1 MLRMC
6 GIAGVVGWALDEQ
19 SDVAVGKMVDAL
31 MHRGPDDG
39 AVWSDANSGVA
50 LGHRRLSI
58 IELSKNG
65 SQPMVSDDE
74 RFVIVFNGEIY
85 NFNELRQK
93 LIEAGAVRTWRGHSD
108 TEVLLVAIQAWGVQ
122 ATLEN
127 LVGMFA
133 FAVWDKV
140 TQSITLARDRMGE
153 KPLYYGIVGNRFVFS
168 SELKA
173 IKAAF
178 GGYLRINRRA
188 LAKFVRYGYVPA
200 PESIYEGIKKLKPAH
215 YLSVDSLSCVQAP
228 VSYWSLPRSGAL
240 REELSQATD
249 KEVVD
254 IIGERIS
261 AAVTSQMISDVPLG
275 GFLSGGIDSSLIVAL
290 MQSQSFASVNT
301 YTIGFNEPEFD
312 EAPYAKAIAKHL
324 GTNHTEFYLSSK
336 DAVSIIPSLPEIYD
350 EPFADSSQLPTILVS
365 RMTKQHVSVALSGD
379 GGDELFAGYPRY
391 QITAD
396 LWSRIEKLP
405 LPARRIMACL
415 LRSFSPKGWDN
426 LCSVL
431 PGTARAKMNG
441 RRIFRM
447 SELLAS
453 ETLAQM
459 YTGLMSQW
467 QPTDNVVLGIDHHN
481 QDLATWESAGDY
493 IEEMRRWDV
502 SQYLPDDL
510 LVKVDRGAMSASLET
525 RAPLLDHRVAELA
538 FSLSSDQLIKNGVGK
553 WPLRELLKRYVPI
566 SFFDRPKAGFSIPL
580 AQWLRGPLREWAE
593 DLLAEERIRREGY
606 FDCQKIRLAWL
617 QHQNGTYDR
626 SLHLWNILMFQSWLD
641 KNSR

>member
-1 MLRMC
+1 MC
-6 GIAGVVGWALDEQ
+6 GIAGVVGWKLDQQ
-19 SDVAVGKMVDAL
+19 SAFAVGKMVDAL
-31 MHRGPDDG
+31 IHRGPDDG
-39 AVWSDANSGVA
+39 AVWSDADSGIS

-58 IELSKNG
+58 LELSVHG
-65 SQPMVSDDE
+65 SQPMVSDNE

-93 LIEAGAVRTWRGHSD
+93 LIDSGSTRIWRGHSD
-108 TEVLLVAIQAWGVQ
+108 TEVLLAAIEAWGVKT
-122 ATLEN
+122 TLEN

-140 TQSITLARDRMGE
+140 SKTITLARDRMGE

-178 GGYLRINRRA
+178 TDDLRIDRHA
-188 LAKFVRYGYVPA
+188 LAKFVRFGYVPA
-200 PESIYEGIKKLKPAH
+200 PESIYEGIKKLPPAH
-215 YLSVDSLSCVQAP
+215 YLTVDSFSSRQTP
-228 VSYWSLPRSGAL
+228 VSYWSLAQSSVL
-240 REELSQATD
+240 RDELSQASD

-254 IIGERIS
+254 VVGERLS
-261 AAVTSQMISDVPLG
+261 AAVKSQMIADVPLG
-275 GFLSGGIDSSLIVAL
+275 AFLSGGVDSSLIVSL
-290 MQSQSFASVNT
+290 MQSQSSSSINT

-324 GTNHTEFYLSSK
+324 GTNHTEFYLGAD
-336 DAVSIIPSLPEIYD
+336 DAVSIIPHLPEIYD
-350 EPFADSSQLPTILVS
+350 EPFADSSQIPTILVS

-391 QITAD
+391 QITAG
-396 LWSRIEKLP
+396 LWARIEKLP
-405 LPARRIMACL
+405 LPARRVMAYS
-415 LRSFSPKGWDN
+415 LRSLSSKGWDN
-426 LCSVL
+426 VCSVL
-431 PGTARAKMNG
+431 PGSVRAKVNG
-441 RRIFRM
+441 RRIYRM

-453 ETLAQM
+453 ESLAQM

-467 QPTDNVVLGIDHHN
+467 QPDDNVVLGAGGQGQGAIC
-481 QDLATWESAGDY
+481 WESADDY

-553 WPLRELLKRYVPI
+553 WPLRELLKRYVPN

-593 DLLAEERIRREGY
+593 ELLTEERIKREGY
-606 FDCQKIRLAWL
+606 FDCQKIRSAWV

>member
-1 MLRMC
+1 MC
-6 GIAGVVGWALDEQ
+6 GIAGVAGWRLDQ
-19 SDVAVGKMVDAL
+19 QGAFAVGKMVGAL
-31 MHRGPDDG
+31 IHRGPDDG
-39 AVWSDANSGVA
+39 AVWSDAESGVS

-58 IELSKNG
+58 LELSVHG
-65 SQPMVSDDE
+65 SQPMVSDNE

-93 LIEAGAVRTWRGHSD
+93 LIDAGSTRIWRGHSD
-108 TEVLLVAIQAWGVQ
+108 TEVLLAAIEAWGVKT
-122 ATLEN
+122 TLEN

-140 TQSITLARDRMGE
+140 SKTITLARDRMGE

-178 GGYLRINRRA
+178 TDDLRIDRNA
-188 LAKFVRYGYVPA
+188 LAKFVRFGYVPA
-200 PESIYEGIKKLKPAH
+200 PESIYEGIRKLAPAH
-215 YLSVDSLSCVQAP
+215 YLTVDSCSSQQTP
-228 VSYWSLPRSGAL
+228 VSYWSLTQSSAL
-240 REELSQATD
+240 REALSQATD

-254 IIGERIS
+254 IVGERLS
-261 AAVTSQMISDVPLG
+261 AAVKSQMIADVPLG
-275 GFLSGGIDSSLIVAL
+275 AFLSGGVDSSLIVSL
-290 MQSQSFASVNT
+290 MQSQSSSSINT

-324 GTNHTEFYLSSK
+324 GTNHTEFYLSAD
-336 DAVSIIPSLPEIYD
+336 DAVSIIPHLPEIYD
-350 EPFADSSQLPTILVS
+350 EPFADSSQIPTILVS

-391 QITAD
+391 QITAG
-396 LWSRIEKLP
+396 LWARIEKLP
-405 LPARRIMACL
+405 LPARRVMACS
-415 LRSFSPKGWDN
+415 LRSLSSKGWDN
-426 LCSVL
+426 VCSIL
-431 PGTARAKMNG
+431 PGTVRAKVNG
-441 RRIFRM
+441 RRIYRM

-453 ETLAQM
+453 ESLAQM

-467 QPTDNVVLGIDHHN
+467 QPDDYVVLGARGQGQGVIC
-481 QDLATWESAGDY
+481 WEPAHDY

-538 FSLSSDQLIKNGVGK
+538 FSLSSDQLIKKGVGK
-553 WPLRELLKRYVPI
+553 WPLRELLKRYVPN

-593 DLLAEERIRREGY
+593 ELLTEERIKREGY
-606 FDCQKIRLAWL
+606 FDSQKIRSAWD

>member
-1 MLRMC
+1 MC
-6 GIAGVVGWALDEQ
+6 GIAGVVGWKLDQ
-19 SDVAVGKMVDAL
+19 LSAVAVGKMVDAL
-31 MHRGPDDG
+31 IHRGPDAG
-39 AVWSDANSGVA
+39 AVWSDAEGGIS

-58 IELSKNG
+58 LELSEHG
-65 SQPMVSDDE
+65 SQPMVSDSE

-85 NFNELRQK
+85 NFNELRQQ
-93 LIEAGAVRTWRGHSD
+93 LIAAGSNRVWRGHSD
-108 TEVLLVAIQAWGVQ
+108 TEVLLASIEQFGVQ
-122 ATLEN
+122 KTLAN

-140 TQSITLARDRMGE
+140 ERILTLARDRMGE
-153 KPLYYGIVGNRFVFS
+153 KPLYYGIVGERLVFS

-178 GGYLRINRRA
+178 SDNLRIDRNA

-200 PESIYEGIKKLKPAH
+200 PESIYEGIKKLEPAH
-215 YLSVDSLSCVQAP
+215 YLSIESLSSVQAP
-228 VSYWSLPRSGAL
+228 VAYWSIAHSSAL
-240 REELSQATD
+240 KDEMSQASAT
-249 KEVVD
+249 EVVD
-254 IIGERIS
+254 AVGERLS
-261 AAVTSQMISDVPLG
+261 TAVKSQMIADVPLG
-275 GFLSGGIDSSLIVAL
+275 AFLSGGVDSSLIVSL
-290 MQSQSFASVNT
+290 MQSQSSSSINT

-324 GTNHTEFYLSSK
+324 GTNHTEFYLGAD
-336 DAVSIIPSLPEIYD
+336 DAVSIIPHLPEIYD
-350 EPFADSSQLPTILVS
+350 EPFADSSQIPTILVS

-391 QITAD
+391 QITAG
-396 LWSRIEKLP
+396 LWARIEKLP
-405 LPARRIMACL
+405 LPARRVMAYS
-415 LRSFSPKGWDN
+415 LRALSSKGWDSV
-426 LCSVL
+426 CSVL
-431 PGTARAKMNG
+431 PGAIRSKVNG
-441 RRIFRM
+441 RRIYRM

-453 ETLAQM
+453 ENLAQM

-467 QPTDNVVLGIDHHN
+467 QPTDNVVIGADA
-481 QDLATWESAGDY
+481 QLASIVDWESADDY

-538 FSLSSDQLIKNGVGK
+538 FSLSSHQLIKSGVGK
-553 WPLRELLKRYVPI
+553 WPLRELLKRYVPT

-580 AQWLRGPLREWAE
+580 AQWLRGPLKDWAE
-593 DLLAEERIRREGY
+593 DLLSEERIKSEGY

>member
-1 MLRMC
+1 MC
-6 GIAGVVGWALDEQ
+6 GIAGVVGWKLDQ
-19 SDVAVGKMVDAL
+19 HSAVAVGKMADAL
-31 MHRGPDDG
+31 IHRGPDDG
-39 AVWSDANSGVA
+39 AVWSDSDSGVS

-58 IELSKNG
+58 LELSVHG
-65 SQPMVSDDE
+65 SQPMVSDNE

-93 LIEAGAVRTWRGHSD
+93 LIDAGCSRVWRGHSD
-108 TEVLLVAIQAWGVQ
+108 TEVLLTAIEAWGVQ
-122 ATLEN
+122 TTLEN

-140 TQSITLARDRMGE
+140 TKTITLARDRMGE
-153 KPLYYGIVGNRFVFS
+153 KPLYYGILGNRFVFS

-178 GGYLRINRRA
+178 SGELRIDRRA
-188 LAKFVRYGYVPA
+188 LAKFVQYGYVPA
-200 PESIYEGIKKLKPAH
+200 PDSIYEGIKKLKPAH
-215 YLSVDSLSCVQAP
+215 YLTVDSLNCAQAP
-228 VSYWSLPRSGAL
+228 VSYWSLKSSSAL
-240 REELSQATD
+240 KDELSQATD
-249 KEVVD
+249 KEVVGVV
-254 IIGERIS
+254 GERLS
-261 AAVTSQMISDVPLG
+261 TAVKSQMIADVPLG
-275 GFLSGGIDSSLIVAL
+275 AFLSGGVDSSLIVSL
-290 MQSQSFASVNT
+290 MQAQSPTSINT

-324 GTNHTEFYLSSK
+324 GTTHTEFYLSAD
-336 DAVSIIPSLPEIYD
+336 DAVSIIPSLPDVYD
-350 EPFADSSQLPTILVS
+350 EPFADSSQIPTILVS
-365 RMTKQHVSVALSGD
+365 RMTKQYVTVALSGD

-391 QITAD
+391 QITAG
-396 LWSRIEKLP
+396 LWERIKKLP
-405 LPARRIMACL
+405 LPARHIMAYS
-415 LRSFSPKGWDN
+415 LRSLSSKGWDN
-426 LCSVL
+426 VCSIL
-431 PGTARAKMNG
+431 PGTVRAKVNG
-441 RRIFRM
+441 RRIYRM

-453 ETLAQM
+453 ENLAQM

-467 QPTDNVVLGIDHHN
+467 QPTDDVVLGIDDH
-481 QDLATWESAGDY
+481 DRGVVSWESAVDY

-538 FSLSSDQLIKNGVGK
+538 FSLSSSQLIKSGVGK
-553 WPLRELLKRYVPI
+553 WPLRELLKQYVPT

-580 AQWLRGPLREWAE
+580 AEWLRGPLKGWAE
-593 DLLAEERIRREGY
+593 DLLAEERIKREGY
-606 FDCQKIRLAWL
+606 FDCQKIRSAWL

-641 KNSR
+641 RNSR

>member
-1 MLRMC
+1 MC
-6 GIAGVVGWALDEQ
+6 GIAGVVGWKLDQQ
-19 SDVAVGKMVDAL
+19 SAVAVGKMVDAL
-31 MHRGPDDG
+31 IHRGPDDG
-39 AVWSDANSGVA
+39 AVWSDADSGVS

-58 IELSKNG
+58 LELSIHG
-65 SQPMVSDDE
+65 SQPMVSDNE

-85 NFNELRQK
+85 NFIELRQK
-93 LIEAGAVRTWRGHSD
+93 LIEAGSARVWRGHSD
-108 TEVLLVAIQAWGVQ
+108 TEVLLAAVEAWGVQ
-122 ATLEN
+122 MTLEN

-140 TQSITLARDRMGE
+140 TQTITLARDRMGE

-178 GGYLRINRRA
+178 GGDLRIDRRA

-215 YLSVDSLSCVQAP
+215 YLSIDSFSCVQAP
-228 VSYWSLPRSGAL
+228 VSYWSLPQASAL
-240 REELSQATD
+240 REEMSQATN

-254 IIGERIS
+254 VVGERLS
-261 AAVTSQMISDVPLG
+261 AAVKSQMISDVSLG
-275 GFLSGGIDSSLIVAL
+275 AFLSGGVDSSLIVSL
-290 MQSQSFASVNT
+290 MQSQSTSSINT

-324 GTNHTEFYLSSK
+324 GTNHTEFYLGAD
-336 DAVSIIPSLPEIYD
+336 DAVLIIPNLPEIYD

-391 QITAD
+391 QITAG
-396 LWSRIEKLP
+396 LWARIEKLP
-405 LPARRIMACL
+405 LPARQIMAYS
-415 LRSFSPKGWDN
+415 LRSLSPKGWDN
-426 LCSVL
+426 LCSIL
-431 PGTARAKMNG
+431 PGTVRAKVNG
-441 RRIFRM
+441 RRIYRM

-481 QDLATWESAGDY
+481 QDVVSWESADDY

-553 WPLRELLKRYVPI
+553 WPLRELLKRYVPT

-606 FDCQKIRLAWL
+606 FDCQKIRSAWL